1 MTKVVGYMCPNT
13 LMTPSG
19 LYVLINTGQRVLR
32 FYEQTVGYNNIEP
45 IQPLETLKTMPFTW
59 DMYKKM
65 EV

>member
-1 MTKVVGYMCPNT
+1 
-13 LMTPSG
+13 MTPSG

-32 FYEQTVGYNNIEP
+32 FYEQTVRYNNIEP